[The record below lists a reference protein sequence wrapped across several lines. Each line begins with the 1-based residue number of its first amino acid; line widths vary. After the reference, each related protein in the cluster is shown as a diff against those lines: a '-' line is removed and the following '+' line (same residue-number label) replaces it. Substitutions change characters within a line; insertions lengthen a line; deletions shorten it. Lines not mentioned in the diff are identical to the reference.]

1 MKESVG
7 ALGLTNIVIV
17 FILLF
22 SGYLCISVNQTK
34 AYNVK
39 NEMLNIIHK
48 HNGLDSSTLE
58 EIREYMNTVGYRS
71 TGKCDNEDDGVGYTI
86 NSESQDKATFCIKT
100 VNVNSNMSDKYNQ
113 FPSVKYY
120 KVKVFFSLDIPI
132 IGKMFNFNLIGTS
145 KNIYYPV
152 EDGV

>member
-1 MKESVG
+1 M
-7 ALGLTNIVIV
+7 
-17 FILLF
+17 
-22 SGYLCISVNQTK
+22 
-34 AYNVK
+34 
-39 NEMLNIIHK
+39 
-48 HNGLDSSTLE
+48 
-58 EIREYMNTVGYRS
+58 
-71 TGKCDNEDDGVGYTI
+71 
-86 NSESQDKATFCIKT
+86 FCIKT

>member
-1 MKESVG
+1 
-7 ALGLTNIVIV
+7 
-17 FILLF
+17 
-22 SGYLCISVNQTK
+22 
-34 AYNVK
+34 
-39 NEMLNIIHK
+39 
-48 HNGLDSSTLE
+48 
-58 EIREYMNTVGYRS
+58 
-71 TGKCDNEDDGVGYTI
+71 
-86 NSESQDKATFCIKT
+86 
-100 VNVNSNMSDKYNQ
+100 MSDKYNQ